1 MTKRIGIQRYVV
13 FARRLATSRMFYR
26 VTDSPAVDIEM
37 PIDAPGLVGDS
48 YKLNFHTFYFLPFF
62 YKFCIIDSIVFEAG
76 RKLMADE
83 LRETLP

>member
-1 MTKRIGIQRYVV
+1 M
-13 FARRLATSRMFYR
+13 ACR
-26 VTDSPAVDIEM
+26 VLDRVADSPAVDIEM
-37 PIDAPGLVGDS
+37 PIDAPGLMIET
-48 YKLNFHTFYFLPFF
+48 YNLNFHTFYFLPFF